1 MEREVAAHR
10 EDDEPLTPA
19 GRFFLQPEMNQVINC
34 AIGMKNPI
42 DIEALKDAIKDSLM
56 LQHPR
61 FRSVLV
67 RDKQGREHWRQTQ
80 LDLDNHVFLREIGS
94 EENDDDET
102 VVNDYLADLAVS
114 SPMSTDKPLWELNV
128 VRARKCC
135 VLRIHHALGDG
146 ISLMSLFIACCR
158 KADRPDQMAT
168 IPNNSSSSSIL
179 RREGEKIGIGGRLR
193 WIWRM
198 WLRLMMAA
206 WFTLVYAME
215 FLLRCLWVKDE
226 KTAISGGDG
235 VELWPRKIATAKF
248 SIDDMKA
255 VKRALV
261 NATINDVLFG
271 VISSGLSRYLDLK
284 TSKKPREGIQISG
297 LSMVNIRKQPGLQE
311 MSKLVKSKSGSRW
324 GNQFGFMI
332 LPVYYHR
339 EVNDPLQ
346 YVKRA
351 KAMIDKKKLSLEAHF
366 SYKIAALVMSLLGPK
381 VAIYLNH
388 RIVCNTT
395 FTISNVLGP
404 QEEIMI
410 AGNPIN
416 YIRVNTAALTHAIT
430 MHMVSY
436 AGRAEMQI
444 LVAKDIIPDPK
455 VLAKC
460 FEDALLEMKD
470 AAATSTA
477 VQEGKDS

>member
-1 MEREVAAHR
+1 MEKEVGARR
-10 EDDEPLTPA
+10 EDDEPLTPV
-19 GRFFLQPEMNQVINC
+19 GRFFLQPEMNQVISC
-34 AIGMKNPI
+34 VVGMKNSI
-42 DIEALKDAIKDSLM
+42 DLEALKDAIKDSLM

-61 FRSVLV
+61 FNSVLV
-67 RDKQGREHWRQTQ
+67 RDRQGREHWRRTK
-80 LDLDNHVFLREIGS
+80 LDLDKHVFLREIGS

-114 SPMSTDKPLWELNV
+114 SPLSTEKPLWEFHV
-128 VRARKCC
+128 VRERKCC

-158 KADRPDQMAT
+158 KVDQPDQMAT
-168 IPNNSSSSSIL
+168 IPNNPSSSANSIS
-179 RREGEKIGIGGRLR
+179 RRSEEIGIGGRLK
-193 WIWRM
+193 WIWKM
-198 WLRLMMAA
+198 LLRLVMVA
-206 WFTLVYAME
+206 WFTLVYATE
-215 FLLRCLWVKDE
+215 FMLRSLWVKDE
-226 KTAISGGDG
+226 KTAITGGEG

-255 VKRALV
+255 VKKALV
-261 NATINDVLFG
+261 DATINDVLFG

-284 TSKKPREGIQISG
+284 TSKKPREGTQISG

-311 MSKLVKSKSGSRW
+311 LSKLVKSSKSGGSRW
-324 GNQFGFMI
+324 GNQFGYMI

-366 SYKIAALVMSLLGPK
+366 SYRLGALALSLLGPK
-381 VAIYLNH
+381 VAVYLNY
-388 RIVCNTT
+388 RIICNTT
-395 FTISNVLGP
+395 FTMSNVLGP
-404 QEEIMI
+404 QEEIMV
-410 AGNPIN
+410 AGNPIT
-416 YIRVNTAALTHAIT
+416 YIRVNTAALAHAIT

-436 AGRAEMQI
+436 AGKAEMQI

-455 VLAKC
+455 LLAKC

-470 AAATSTA
+470 AAVNSTK
-477 VQEGKDS
+477 V